1 MELFLSQFKLEKRK
15 KISNNIYNWY
25 FQTTYLYLTFS
36 DNKQNFWLI
45 KFFRNY
51 QVLYHH
57 ASKLL
62 THQHA
67 HGYHAIK
74 CSENCEERDDVFYL
88 LSHTWERQYP
98 LLLNILRK
106 TLRRSAD
113 GVNKKEYF
121 FYPSLVFSSVVYSA
135 LTCFNSFT
143 FLSLCPHDSD
153 KSTLKKFAN
162 LIHLPW
168 IKDFL

>member
-45 KFFRNY
+45 KFFRIY

-74 CSENCEERDDVFYL
+74 CSENCEKRDDVFYFPIHGRGSIPCYL
-88 LSHTWERQYP
+88 ILGKLWEGLQMGSIKK
-98 LLLNILRK
+98 NI
-106 TLRRSAD
+106 
-113 GVNKKEYF
+113 F

-143 FLSLCPHDSD
+143 LLSLCPHNSN

>member
-1 MELFLSQFKLEKRK
+1 MNCVDEKMELFLSQFKLEKRK

-88 LSHTWERQYP
+88 LSHPWERQYP
-98 LLLNILRK
+98 LLLNIRK

-113 GVNKKEYF
+113 GVNKNEYF
-121 FYPSLVFSSVVYSA
+121 F
-135 LTCFNSFT
+135 
-143 FLSLCPHDSD
+143 
-153 KSTLKKFAN
+153 
-162 LIHLPW
+162 ILPL
-168 IKDFL
+168 FFPL

>member
-45 KFFRNY
+45 KFFRIY

-62 THQHA
+62 THHHA
-67 HGYHAIK
+67 HGYHAIIAMEIVK
-74 CSENCEERDDVFYL
+74 KGMMCFTYFPIHGRGSIPCYL
-88 LSHTWERQYP
+88 ILGKLWEGLQMGSIKK
-98 LLLNILRK
+98 NI
-106 TLRRSAD
+106 
-113 GVNKKEYF
+113 
-121 FYPSLVFSSVVYSA
+121 FSSFP
-135 LTCFNSFT
+135 CF
-143 FLSLCPHDSD
+143 FLCSLQCSYLFQFFHISI
-153 KSTLKKFAN
+153 SLSIQFWQEHFEE
-162 LIHLPW
+162 IC
-168 IKDFL
+168 

>member
-1 MELFLSQFKLEKRK
+1 MLECEELRREVSPSSIRCNSWIVLMRRWNCFCRSSSWKKRK

-45 KFFRNY
+45 KFFRIY

-62 THQHA
+62 THHHA
-67 HGYHAIK
+67 HGYHAIN
-74 CSENCEERDDVFYL
+74 CYGNCEERDDVFYL
-88 LSHTWERQYP
+88 FSHPWERQYP
-98 LLLNILRK
+98 LLLNIRK

-113 GVNKKEYF
+113 GVNKNEYF
-121 FYPSLVFSSVVYSA
+121 F
-135 LTCFNSFT
+135 
-143 FLSLCPHDSD
+143 
-153 KSTLKKFAN
+153 
-162 LIHLPW
+162 ILPL
-168 IKDFL
+168 FFPL

>member
-1 MELFLSQFKLEKRK
+1 MLECEELRREVSPSSIRCNSWIVLMRRWNCFCRSSSWKKGRKYPITYTIDIFKPLICTWLSLTTNR
-15 KISNNIYNWY
+15 IS
-25 FQTTYLYLTFS
+25 
-36 DNKQNFWLI
+36 
-45 KFFRNY
+45 
-51 QVLYHH
+51 

-88 LSHTWERQYP
+88 LSHPWERQYP
-98 LLLNILRK
+98 LLLNIRK

-121 FYPSLVFSSVVYSA
+121 F
-135 LTCFNSFT
+135 
-143 FLSLCPHDSD
+143 
-153 KSTLKKFAN
+153 
-162 LIHLPW
+162 ILPL
-168 IKDFL
+168 FFPL